1 MIMDGL
7 IITITGMGT
16 VFSFLILLVIAM
28 SLMAKVVKIL
38 NKFMPEEVVAP
49 VAVSARNK
57 ATEDD
62 VAVAIAVARM
72 NMN

>member
-16 VFSFLILLVIAM
+16 VFSFLILLVFAM
-28 SLMAKVVKIL
+28 SIMAKVVEYL
-38 NKFMPEEVVAP
+38 NKIMPEEVATPATVP
-49 VAVSARNK
+49 ARSK
-57 ATEDD
+57 ATEDE

>member
-7 IITITGMGT
+7 IITVVGMGT
-16 VFSFLILLVIAM
+16 VFAFLVLLVYAM
-28 SLMAKVVKIL
+28 SITTKAVEYL
-38 NKFMPEEVVAP
+38 NKIMPEEVAT
-49 VAVSARNK
+49 AVVPARNK

-62 VAVAIAVARM
+62 VAVAIAVAKM

>member
-1 MIMDGL
+1 MITEGL

-28 SLMAKVVKIL
+28 NIMAKVVTLL
-38 NKFMPEEVVAP
+38 NKIMPEEVAAP
-49 VAVSARNK
+49 AK
-57 ATEDD
+57 ASSCNSGMDENI
-62 VAVAIAVARM
+62 AVAIAVAKM